1 MLSHALEYLTKYK
14 FSIIPVGKDKKPLV
28 KWEEFQKRQPTEEEI
43 NAWWQKHPEANIGVV
58 TGVISNLAVVDI
70 DTEEGKEAIQEYI
83 PDTIITPT
91 VETPRGGQHL
101 YFQCPDSKLSNNSRL
116 IPGCDLRAN
125 GGFVVAPPSVNG
137 KGNAYS
143 WTVGLENAVA
153 ILPDK
158 YLHCISSILSF
169 SSSSYRMLQNNE
181 GGNVTKCNKLF
192 NLGTRNNDLF
202 HIANQLTKSNT
213 SVEVMSEVL
222 EILARNCNPPFP
234 EKEIKIIVESALK
247 RAEKKG
253 LNIAQEVRDWITVLQ
268 GCYMRVTDCYN
279 ELQVVTKEQKT
290 AVRVNFSRLVKEGI
304 LAKAKGIGC
313 YRVIDKDAKKLN
325 FIAKTEDAL
334 DLKWPFDIEDYI
346 KIYPK
351 SIIVVAGVPNAG
363 KTALLLNFI
372 EMNMFNHEINYFSS
386 EMGNTELK
394 ERLLKFE
401 RSIDSWKFQAFERA
415 SDFSDLI
422 SPDAINVIDYIEIY
436 EEHYKIGLYI
446 KEIFDKLDKG
456 IAIIALQK
464 KPGSSYGVGGIAS
477 LEKAR
482 LYLTMDSHALK
493 IEKGKNWTD
502 AGINPNG
509 LILNYKLVQGCHF
522 IVDKDWHK
530 EGEYEDRA
538 DDEKITFDA
547 IAGEFLNITEK
558 KMKFYKDKFPRI
570 DVEGEIGKMEAWLMA
585 NTSKRK
591 KNYERFITNWLS

>member
-1 MLSHALEYLTKYK
+1 LIKHK

-28 KWEEFQKRQPTEEEI
+28 KWEEFQNRQPTEEEVKT
-43 NAWWQKHPEANIGVV
+43 WWTKHPAANIGIV
-58 TGVISNLAVVDI
+58 TGAVSNLAVIDI
-70 DTEEGKEAIQEYI
+70 DTDEGKEAIQEYI
-83 PDTIITPT
+83 PDNIITPT

-101 YFQCPDSKLSNNSRL
+101 YFQCPDSKLNNNSRL

-143 WTVGLENAVA
+143 WIVGLENAVA
-153 ILPDK
+153 VLPDK

-169 SSSSYRMLQNNE
+169 SSSSSYR
-181 GGNVTKCNKLF
+181 NVTKDVTQCHALF
-192 NLGTRNNDLF
+192 NLGTRDNDLF
-202 HIANQLTKSNT
+202 HVANQLTKSNT
-213 SVEVMSEVL
+213 SIEVMSEVL

-234 EKEIKIIVESALK
+234 EKEIKIKIESALK
-247 RAEKKG
+247 RAETKERNLSKEIRDWLSVTSGDISVTECDKELSIVTERDKTNRRRIIARLVQDGIISRKKG
-253 LNIAQEVRDWITVLQ
+253 V
-268 GCYMRVTDCYN
+268 GH
-279 ELQVVTKEQKT
+279 
-290 AVRVNFSRLVKEGI
+290 
-304 LAKAKGIGC
+304 

-334 DLKWPFDIEDYI
+334 NLQWPFDIEDYI
-346 KIYPK
+346 KIFPK

-401 RSIDSWKFQAFERA
+401 RSIDSWKFEAFERA
-415 SDFSDLI
+415 SNFSDLI
-422 SPDAINVIDYIEIY
+422 APNAINVIDYIEIY

-456 IAIIALQK
+456 IAVIALQK
-464 KPGSSYGVGGIAS
+464 KPGSAYGIGGIAS

-591 KNYERFITNWLS
+591 KNYERFIANWLS